1 MGKMHIIY
9 PDLRA
14 EMARRNICYNEIM
27 SVLGISRASVS
38 LKLNGKRPLVI
49 TEAKQIRDELFP
61 DMSLDDLFWAEETV

>member
-27 SVLGISRASVS
+27 RVLGISRASVS
-38 LKLNGKRPLVI
+38 LKLNGKRPLFI
-49 TEAKQIRDELFP
+49 TEAKRIRDELFP
-61 DMSLDDLFWAEETV
+61 DMSLEDLFGEEDTV